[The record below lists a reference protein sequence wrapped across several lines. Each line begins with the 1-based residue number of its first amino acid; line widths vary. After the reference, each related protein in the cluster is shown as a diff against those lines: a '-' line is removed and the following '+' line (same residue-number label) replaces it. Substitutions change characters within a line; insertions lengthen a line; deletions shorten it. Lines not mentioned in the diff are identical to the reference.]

1 MARQPESKLA
11 KKVKQ
16 YLVAQGAF
24 VFNVHGGDSPFQ
36 EIGLP
41 DLLCCFRGLYV
52 GLELKLP
59 GENPS
64 RIQELQMGKIRDA
77 GGIAEVVRSVSDVR
91 LILERIE

>member
-11 KKVKQ
+11 KKVKS

-36 EIGLP
+36 EIGIP
-41 DLLCCFRGLYV
+41 DLLCCFRGLFI

-59 GENPS
+59 GEEPS
-64 RIQELQMGKIRDA
+64 RIQELKMQKIRDA
-77 GGIAEVVRSVSDVR
+77 DGIAEVVYSVAQVR